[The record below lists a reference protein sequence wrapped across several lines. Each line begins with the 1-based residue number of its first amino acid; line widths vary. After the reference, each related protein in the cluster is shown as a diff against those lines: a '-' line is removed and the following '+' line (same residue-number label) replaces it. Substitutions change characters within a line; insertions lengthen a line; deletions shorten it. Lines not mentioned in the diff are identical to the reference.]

1 MAVEKRSCTR
11 STASIADCQCNAQQ
25 VLGGSLMHGVF
36 SSWRT
41 TRLYLLAWLMLGL
54 LLAAML
60 AASGADWGASLLF
73 VVPLAL
79 VYAYATGFSS
89 WYVCRAWPLGQKGL
103 LTIAA
108 GIGLTAVCASALW
121 CAIGAAWGSLVSAFL
136 AAVAPA
142 VRAIDLGAGAMAPMF
157 ALGVILYGLSAAV
170 NYLLLE
176 SERVRQLETRELEM
190 RVMAQDAELRM
201 LRTQVDPHFLFNS
214 LNSISALTAID
225 PAGARAM
232 TLELAAF
239 FRHSLGLSAGRMV
252 TLDTELALVRH
263 FLAIEQVRF
272 GARLRFE
279 SEVGIDAL
287 PCLLPPMILQPLVEN
302 AVKHGI
308 GQMIGPG
315 LVRIEGA
322 RVGATLRIVV
332 ENDVDP
338 DGEAGKGA
346 GPGTGTGLENVRR
359 RLDAGYGIE
368 AGIHWSKQ
376 NGRFRVE
383 LALPAANA
391 IEKD

>member
-1 MAVEKRSCTR
+1 MVVEKRSCTR

-73 VVPLAL
+73 AVPLAL
-79 VYAYATGFSS
+79 VYAYATGFSA
-89 WYVCRAWPLGQKGL
+89 WYVCRAWPLGQKPPL
-103 LTIAA
+103 AIAA
-108 GIGLTAVCASALW
+108 GIGLPALGAAGLW
-121 CAIGAAWGSLVSAFL
+121 CAIGAVWNSLL
-136 AAVAPA
+136 AALAPEGRGVELSAQVAA
-142 VRAIDLGAGAMAPMF
+142 SMF

-170 NYLLLE
+170 NYLMLE
-176 SERVRQLETRELEM
+176 LERVRELETRELET
-190 RVMAQDAELRM
+190 RLLAQDAELRM

-239 FRHSLGLSAGRMV
+239 FRHSLGLSAGRKV

-272 GARLRFE
+272 GERLRFE
-279 SEVGIDAL
+279 SEVGEDAL

-308 GQMIGPG
+308 GQMLGPG
-315 LVRIEGA
+315 LVRIEA
-322 RVGATLRIVV
+322 VRVGSILRIVV

-338 DGEAGKGA
+338 DVAVGTKA

-359 RLDAGYGIE
+359 RLAAGYGID
-368 AGIHWSKQ
+368 AGAHWSKE

-383 LALPAANA
+383 LALPAQDA
-391 IEKD
+391 IEEA

>member
-1 MAVEKRSCTR
+1 
-11 STASIADCQCNAQQ
+11 
-25 VLGGSLMHGVF
+25 MHGVF

-54 LLAAML
+54 LLSAML

-73 VVPLAL
+73 AVPLAL
-79 VYAYATGFSS
+79 VYAYATGFSA
-89 WYVCRAWPLGQKGL
+89 WYVCRAWPLGQKRPL
-103 LTIAA
+103 AIAA
-108 GIGLTAVCASALW
+108 GIGLPALGAASLW
-121 CAIGAAWGSLVSAFL
+121 CAIGAVWNSLL
-136 AAVAPA
+136 AALAPEGRG
-142 VRAIDLGAGAMAPMF
+142 VELSAPVTASMF
-157 ALGVILYGLSAAV
+157 ALGVILYGLSAVV
-170 NYLLLE
+170 NYLMLE
-176 SERVRQLETRELEM
+176 LERVRELETRELEM
-190 RVMAQDAELRM
+190 RLLAQDAELRM

-239 FRHSLGLSAGRMV
+239 FRHSLGLSAGRKV

-272 GARLRFE
+272 GERLRFE

-315 LVRIEGA
+315 LVRIEAA
-322 RVGATLRIVV
+322 RVGSILRIVV

-338 DGEAGKGA
+338 DAEVGTEA

-359 RLDAGYGIE
+359 RLAAGYGID
-368 AGIHWSKQ
+368 AGAHWSKE
-376 NGRFRVE
+376 NGRFRVA
-383 LALPAANA
+383 LALPAQDATGEA
-391 IEKD
+391 